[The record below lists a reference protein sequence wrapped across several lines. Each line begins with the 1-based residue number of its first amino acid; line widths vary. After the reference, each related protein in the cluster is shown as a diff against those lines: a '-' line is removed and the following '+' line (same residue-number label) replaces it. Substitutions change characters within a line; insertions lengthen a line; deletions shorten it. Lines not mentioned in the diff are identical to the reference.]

1 MTAKETQLFKQTF
14 ENLFLKGRG
23 VSRDTE
29 DSGIAEDLSTIDI
42 DSDDTGEPEMCPV
55 HKTGK
60 NEDQNAQDPDIFIYS
75 LPQEIWLKILQQ
87 LKSSELCVIGLVSKG
102 FLNLTRDPSLWP
114 ELCLVGDAIGE
125 TSSVVN
131 LISRCSNLS
140 EISITS
146 REGRH
151 DHADISDLILALSN
165 SCHQLKHLEVKEC
178 QPLTYTDLS
187 ELSTGCSKLE
197 TINLDMTGCLNGD
210 VHKILWMDPIV
221 GEPIEGSNGVSLPF
235 SVLFGKFKKLTCLN
249 LFECGDLHS
258 EGLEFIADCDNLE
271 RLNIDAIDNLSDKS
285 VNRFIEL
292 RGKKMKKLWIDGES
306 LSDESFGNFEKMTNL
321 ELLSVSFADSLG
333 ALGLASI
340 SKLAKLEWLKLR
352 RGEDLEPVDFVNA
365 FSFGKLEKL
374 IHLDLSQCSKIDDN
388 GIIAVAKHCPRL
400 GTLSL
405 EWCCEITD
413 VGLAC
418 IVNKC
423 KDLLNLNLCG
433 GFGLLGNFL
442 PSINQLQLLDL
453 EQCPYVQLAVL
464 KDLVRQNMNLVIKD
478 YYGEEVTPGR
488 KFSEI
493 LLDHPEISFISY
505 DHEYEEYS

>member
-42 DSDDTGEPEMCPV
+42 DSDDTGEPEVCPV

-131 LISRCSNLS
+131 LISRCSHLS

-146 REGRH
+146 R
-151 DHADISDLILALSN
+151 DDISDLILALSN
-165 SCHQLKHLEVKEC
+165 SCHQLKHLEVKYC

-187 ELSTGCSKLE
+187 DLSTGCSKLE
-197 TINLDMTGCLNGD
+197 TINLEGTGCLNGD
-210 VHKILWMDPIV
+210 GDTHEM
-221 GEPIEGSNGVSLPF
+221 EGSNKCYCGDSLSF
-235 SVLFGKFKKLTCLN
+235 SILFGEFKHLTHLN
-249 LFECGDLHS
+249 LFLCRNLHS
-258 EGLEFIADCDNLE
+258 KGLEFLAEYCDHLE
-271 RLNIDAIDNLSDKS
+271 RLNIDEINYLSDES

-292 RGKKMKKLWIDGES
+292 RGKKIKKLWIDGES

-352 RGEDLEPVDFVNA
+352 RGEDLEPVDFVTA

-374 IHLDLSQCSKIDDN
+374 IHLDLSQCSKIDDT

-400 GTLSL
+400 VTLSL

-418 IVNKC
+418 IVSEC
-423 KDLLNLNLCG
+423 KYLLNLNLCG

-453 EQCPYVQLAVL
+453 EQCPDVQLAVL
-464 KDLVRQNMNLVIKD
+464 EDLVRQNMDLVIKD